1 MFVVYHGPFPALID
15 RTQSH
20 DLVAAGEHCFA
31 VSGRVDDEARYVSA
45 PGTLAV
51 RPTMAVPAARAMTPF
66 EGWNVSAPAGT
77 AVMVNGEVVGT
88 ADEDGL
94 TLTFPLPAV
103 YSVAFFPPVPWLG
116 GGCTV
121 TVE

>member
-1 MFVVYHGPFPALID
+1 MFVVYHGSFPALID

-20 DLVAAGEHCFA
+20 DMVAAGERCFA

-45 PGTLAV
+45 HGTLAV
-51 RPTMAVPAARAMTPF
+51 RPSMNVPTSRAMTLLEEWDVAAP
-66 EGWNVSAPAGT
+66 EGTS
-77 AVMVNGEVVGT
+77 VMVNGEVVGT

-103 YSVAFFPPVPWLG
+103 YSVEFFPPVPWLG